1 MLAVRLPEE
10 LDRRLSELARSTN
23 RSKSFYVREAI
34 AAYLD
39 DLEDIYQAETV
50 LKRIREGKEQVV
62 SSEEFWSGLE
72 G

>member
-50 LKRIREGKEQVV
+50 LKRIREGREQVV

>member
-1 MLAVRLPEE
+1 MLAVRLSEE

>member
-1 MLAVRLPEE
+1 MLAVRLSEE

-50 LKRIREGKEQVV
+50 LKRIREGREQVV